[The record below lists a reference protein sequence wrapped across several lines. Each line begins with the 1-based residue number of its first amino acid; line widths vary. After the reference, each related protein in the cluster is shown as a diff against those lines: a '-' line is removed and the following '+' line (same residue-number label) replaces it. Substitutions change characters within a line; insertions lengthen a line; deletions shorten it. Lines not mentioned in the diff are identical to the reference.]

1 MPELNA
7 SLRATLRALLG
18 SRCIVKIKNQ
28 GEVRGRISAM
38 VSEYVG
44 ADREQ
49 SINLTKFLVE
59 LESGQIIETFGSDL
73 SSIGG

>member
-18 SRCIVKIKNQ
+18 SRCILKIKDQ
-28 GEVRGRISAM
+28 GEVRGRISAI
-38 VSEYVG
+38 VSEHIG

-49 SINLTKFLVE
+49 SISLSKFLVE
-59 LESGQIIETFGSDL
+59 LESGEIIETLGSDL
-73 SSIGG
+73 SRIG

>member
-7 SLRATLRALLG
+7 NLRATLRALLG
-18 SRCIVKIKNQ
+18 SRCILKVKNQ
-28 GEVRGRISAM
+28 GEMRGRISAI
-38 VSEYVG
+38 VSEYIG

-73 SSIGG
+73 SSIG